1 MKKIFYFILFF
12 FSLSI
17 QVNAQCWAKVS
28 AGYAHSLA
36 IKSDGTLWAWG
47 DNISG
52 QLGNGTNNNSNA
64 PVQIGTATNWQVITA
79 GAEHSMAI
87 KTDGTLWAWGRNS
100 EAQYGDGTNN
110 NSTVP
115 IQIGTA
121 TNWVNIKAGVEHN
134 IAIKTDGSLWAWGG
148 NTYGQCGN
156 ATPPNSVATPLQVGT
171 ETNWQNI
178 TTGTYNSIAIRA
190 DGSLWAW
197 GANNFGQLGDGTF
210 TDRITPTQIGFDND
224 WRQIAAGWFHSIA
237 IKTNGSLWAWG
248 DNNYGQLGDGTN
260 TNQNQPIL
268 IGAATNWQS
277 ITAGEEHSIVTKTDG
292 TLWAWGRNFRGQL
305 GDGTNANR
313 NTPVQIGTAT
323 NWGQIDA
330 GADYTL
336 SIKTDNSLWG
346 WGNNNAGQLGDG
358 TNTDRNIPVPIS
370 CGTTLP
376 LTWLYVNGQWQNN
389 AVIIK
394 WGTASE
400 TSTKHFEI
408 EHSSNGISYL
418 KVGTVAASGNSS
430 LTERYE
436 FLHHSP
442 VAGKNYYRIKQI
454 DLDERFS
461 YSSTVS
467 VTKTT
472 DENKIVISPNPAQN
486 HITLFLTKP
495 NSNTQV
501 RLINQQGQVLLQQ
514 NLQPGTMRQSIS
526 ISTLP
531 AGIYNVLL
539 IMNGEVKTIR
549 FVKQ

>member
-1 MKKIFYFILFF
+1 MKKIFYLLAFLLATTIT
-12 FSLSI
+12 ST
-17 QVNAQCWAKVS
+17 AQCWAKVS
-28 AGYAHSLA
+28 AGYAHTLA
-36 IKSDGTLWAWG
+36 IKTDGTLWAWG

-121 TNWVNIKAGVEHN
+121 TNWVTISAGVEHN

-171 ETNWQNI
+171 ATNWQNI
-178 TTGTYNSIAIRA
+178 TTGTYNSIATKA

-197 GANNFGQLGDGTF
+197 GANDFGQLGDGTF
-210 TDRITPTQIGFDND
+210 TNRITPTQIGFDSD
-224 WRQIAAGWFHSIA
+224 WGQIAAGWFHSIA

-260 TNQNQPIL
+260 INQNQPTL
-268 IGAATNWQS
+268 TGAATNWQS
-277 ITAGEEHSIVTKTDG
+277 ITTGEEHSIATKTDG

-323 NWGQIDA
+323 NWSQIDA

-336 SIKTDNSLWG
+336 SIKTDNTLWG
-346 WGNNNAGQLGDG
+346 WGNNNTGQLGDG
-358 TNTDRNIPVPIS
+358 TNTDRNIPVSIG
-370 CGTTLP
+370 CGLLP
-376 LTWLYVNGQWQNN
+376 VTWLYVQGQLQNKLPL
-389 AVIIK
+389 IK
-394 WGTASE
+394 WATASE
-400 TSTKHFEI
+400 SNTKHFEI
-408 EHSSNGISYL
+408 EHSSNAISYSTI
-418 KVGTVAASGNSS
+418 GTVTAAGNSS
-430 LTERYE
+430 VTKHYQ
-436 FLHHSP
+436 FLQHHP
-442 VAGKNYYRIKQI
+442 VAGKNYYRVKQV
-454 DLDERFS
+454 DLDGRSS
-461 YSSTVS
+461 YSSV
-467 VTKTT
+467 
-472 DENKIVISPNPAQN
+472 IVIDVKDESNSIIVSPNPAQDF
-486 HITLFLTKP
+486 IKISFSSPQQKTSLRLF
-495 NSNTQV
+495 
-501 RLINQQGQVLLQQ
+501 NQQGQLVKQQ
-514 NLQPGTMRQSIS
+514 I
-526 ISTLP
+526 LP
-531 AGIYNVLL
+531 AGLQQQNIDVSKLAAGVYTAQLL
-539 IMNGEVKTIR
+539 IDKGIEIFKFI
-549 FVKQ
+549 KY